1 MFGKYLLF
9 GFLRAAE
16 SLSWPGAGQGRGRGQ
31 SREAGSCSPCPSSNE
46 DKYCL
51 VMIEWLDRSGHHD
64 LDTGP
69 PTKLEPL
76 SKRRWSRKPAELRQ
90 FEGSPWNWIFPN
102 CFHHFE
108 EYLRISLL
116 WTESAN
122 FSNIKQWWYL
132 LSWPFSGQL
141 SHNSMSGL
149 LQKGEILFYRVHH
162 YQLNSTPH

>member
-31 SREAGSCSPCPSSNE
+31 AREAGSCSPCPSSNE

-64 LDTGP
+64 LDTGQ

-76 SKRRWSRKPAELRQ
+76 LSSSADQDAMVPQTCWAQTIRGISMKLNVFLFSSTWSRNIWDC
-90 FEGSPWNWIFPN
+90 GT
-102 CFHHFE
+102 
-108 EYLRISLL
+108 ISLL

-122 FSNIKQWWYL
+122 FSNIKQWYL
-132 LSWPFSGQL
+132 LSWLEL
-141 SHNSMSGL
+141 SSVITICPVSYGRIWSV
-149 LQKGEILFYRVHH
+149 GEGR
-162 YQLNSTPH
+162 